1 MILEIRANL
10 PLLGREETFVVDGQS
25 MPLAVALE
33 RFVLWVALVRAC
45 GFRLLCNDL
54 IEEHRSAPSGADGK
68 SCPVRFAHECWV
80 ALRDE
85 KPRNRLSRTCCGP
98 AATRSALLRGRIH
111 YCIEPNTG
119 GPA

>member
-33 RFVLWVALVRAC
+33 RFVLRVALVRAC

-68 SCPVRFAHECWV
+68 SCPVRFAHGCWV
-80 ALRDE
+80 ALRDAM
-85 KPRNRLSRTCCGP
+85 PRIACPEHVVASWRCARRRREAGFII
-98 AATRSALLRGRIH
+98 A
-111 YCIEPNTG
+111 
-119 GPA
+119 